1 MRPTVFLV
9 DDEEPVRKAVSR
21 LLRAENIEVAA
32 FASPAEFLAAYDP
45 KTPGCLLLD
54 LQMPVLNGLE
64 LQKML
69 LGKGGGLPIV
79 FLSGQADVPVS
90 VQAMK
95 LGACDFLTKPVS
107 DDVLLA
113 AVRAAF
119 AKYVQDQVKRE
130 KKAEVATR
138 IATLTPREREVLGH
152 VTTGRLNKQIADDLG
167 TVEKTIKVHRSR
179 VMEKMKVRSLA
190 ELVRLTLL
198 LD

>member
-32 FASPAEFLAAYDP
+32 FASPLEFLAAYDP
-45 KTPGCLLLD
+45 TIPGCLLLD
-54 LQMPVLNGLE
+54 LQMPALNGLE
-64 LQKML
+64 LQKEL
-69 LGKGGGLPIV
+69 LRKGGVLPIV

-138 IATLTPREREVLGH
+138 IASLTPREREVLSH

>member
-32 FASPAEFLAAYDP
+32 FASPLEFLAAYDP

-138 IATLTPREREVLGH
+138 IASLTPREREVLSH

>member
-113 AVRAAF
+113 AVKAAF

-138 IATLTPREREVLGH
+138 IASLTPREREVLSH
-152 VTTGRLNKQIADDLG
+152 VTTGRLNKQNADDLG

>member
-1 MRPTVFLV
+1 MKPTVFLV

-32 FASPAEFLAAYDP
+32 FASPLEFLAAYDP
-45 KTPGCLLLD
+45 EIPGCLLLD
-54 LQMPVLNGLE
+54 LQMPALNGLE
-64 LQKML
+64 LQKAL
-69 LGKGGGLPIV
+69 LGKGGVLPIV

-95 LGACDFLTKPVS
+95 LGAHDFLTKPVS

-138 IATLTPREREVLGH
+138 IASLTPREREVLSH